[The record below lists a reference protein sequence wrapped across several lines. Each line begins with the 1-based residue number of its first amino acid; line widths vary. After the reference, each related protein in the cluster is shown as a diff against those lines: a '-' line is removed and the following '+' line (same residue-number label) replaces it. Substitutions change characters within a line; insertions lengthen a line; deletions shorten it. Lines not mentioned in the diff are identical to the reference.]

1 MTTTGSHLLT
11 RALRE
16 EGVDTI
22 FTLAGDH
29 ILPLLDVL
37 ADEGFRLIDCR
48 HEQAAVHMAD
58 AWGRITG
65 RLGVCAFTTPGHA
78 NAIPGL
84 VNALSSESPVLN
96 IAGSAALRDYHRG
109 IMQEI
114 DQVGMARPATKGAWL
129 VQDARRIPDLVA
141 GAVRTAFD
149 GRRGPVHLTVPI
161 DVQTQ
166 RVEQSEVGF
175 YGAAAYRPQAP
186 RLAAP
191 AQIEQALQLLRAAE
205 RPLIVAGTPAAYG
218 DWGVALERLI
228 ETTKLPLM
236 TEEAARG
243 MVSDQHPYCFGFFD
257 LSLHQPANLI
267 READVVLLLG
277 KLLDFTLGYG
287 LPPILA
293 QTAKLIQVDPSG
305 VQVGRNRGV
314 DVGIVG
320 DVGPVAQQLSDAAAA
335 QTWPERPWLERLRA
349 ARAAERARIEAF
361 ATDEAPLRSMFVH
374 KTLGA
379 ILRPD
384 DVLVFDGGDYAYY
397 GRAYLPAR
405 QPRSWYYLPNL
416 GMLGQAVPTA
426 IAAKLAR
433 PGSRVFCITG
443 DGSFGFNGM
452 ELDTAVRHGLD
463 IVVLLGNDAAWGI
476 DKNIQLGLYGKPVIT
491 DLAPT
496 RYDLVAAGLGAYG
509 ELVERPEQLAPAL
522 ERALAAGRPALL
534 NIRVQSQISMRAQG
548 IVDSRRKGGAF

>member
-114 DQVGMARPATKGAWL
+114 DQVGMARPVTKGAWL
-129 VQDARRIPDLVA
+129 VHDARRIPDLVA
-141 GAVRTAFD
+141 SAVRTAFD

-161 DVQTQ
+161 DVQIQ
-166 RVEQSEVGF
+166 RVEESEVTF
-175 YGAAAYRPQAP
+175 VDARAYRPQAP
-186 RLAAP
+186 RVAAP
-191 AQIEQALQLLRAAE
+191 AQIEQALRLLCAAE

-218 DWGVALERLI
+218 DWGAALERLI
-228 ETTKLPLM
+228 ETTRLPLM

-243 MVSDQHPYCFGFFD
+243 IVSDHHPYCFGFFD
-257 LSLHQPANLI
+257 LSQHQPANLI

-277 KLLDFTLGYG
+277 KLLDFTVGYG

-293 QTAKLIQVDPSG
+293 QSARLIQVDPSG

-314 DVGIVG
+314 EVGIVG
-320 DVGPVAQQLSDAAAA
+320 DVGPV
-335 QTWPERPWLERLRA
+335 
-349 ARAAERARIEAF
+349 
-361 ATDEAPLRSMFVH
+361 
-374 KTLGA
+374 
-379 ILRPD
+379 
-384 DVLVFDGGDYAYY
+384 
-397 GRAYLPAR
+397 
-405 QPRSWYYLPNL
+405 
-416 GMLGQAVPTA
+416 
-426 IAAKLAR
+426 
-433 PGSRVFCITG
+433 
-443 DGSFGFNGM
+443 
-452 ELDTAVRHGLD
+452 
-463 IVVLLGNDAAWGI
+463 
-476 DKNIQLGLYGKPVIT
+476 
-491 DLAPT
+491 
-496 RYDLVAAGLGAYG
+496 
-509 ELVERPEQLAPAL
+509 
-522 ERALAAGRPALL
+522 
-534 NIRVQSQISMRAQG
+534 
-548 IVDSRRKGGAF
+548 

>member
-11 RALRE
+11 RALRQ

-29 ILPLLDVL
+29 ILPLLDLL

-84 VNALSSESPVLN
+84 VNALAAESPVLN
-96 IAGSAALRDYHRG
+96 IAGSSDLRNYHRG

-114 DQVGMARPATKGAWL
+114 DQVGLARPATKGAWL
-129 VQDARRIPDLVA
+129 VHDARRIPDMVA
-141 GAVRTAFD
+141 TAVRTAFE
-149 GRRGPVHLTVPI
+149 GRRGPVHLTVPV

-166 RVEQSEVGF
+166 RVEEAEVGF
-175 YGAAAYRPQAP
+175 FDATAYRAQAP
-186 RLAAP
+186 RPAAD
-191 AQIEQALQLLRAAE
+191 AQIGAALRLLRAAK

-218 DWGVALERLI
+218 DWGDSLARLI
-228 ETTKLPLM
+228 EITRLPLM

-243 MVSDQHPYCFGFFD
+243 IVADDHPYSFGFFD
-257 LSLHQPANLI
+257 LSQHQPANLV
-267 READVVLLLG
+267 REVDVVLLLG
-277 KLLDFTLGYG
+277 KLLDFSVGFG
-287 LPPILA
+287 LPPIVA
-293 QTAKLIQVDPSG
+293 QNAKLIQVDPAG
-305 VQVGRNRGV
+305 AQVGRNRGV
-314 DVGIVG
+314 EVGIVG
-320 DVGPVAQQLSDAAAA
+320 DIGPVVDQLAAAA
-335 QTWPERPWLERLRA
+335 AAAPWAELPWLERLRE

-361 ATDEAPLRSMFVH
+361 ATEEAPLRSMFVH
-374 KTLGA
+374 KTLA
-379 ILRPD
+379 ATLRPD
-384 DVLVFDGGDYAYY
+384 DVLVFDGGDFAYY
-397 GRAYLPAR
+397 ARAYLPALR
-405 QPRSWYYLPNL
+405 PRSWYYLPSL

-476 DKNIQLGLYGKPVIT
+476 DKNIQIGLYGKPVIT
-491 DLAPT
+491 DLAPS
-496 RYDLVAAGLGAYG
+496 RYDRVAEGLGAHG
-509 ELVERPEQLAPAL
+509 ELVQRPEQLAPAL

-534 NIRVQSQISMRAQG
+534 NIQVQSQISMRAQG